1 MKLLPFMSTLVG
13 TVLII
18 ISGELLRGDVAI
30 GLVTIGIIL
39 IVSVAIPVAVDL
51 LKKIFKKV
59 RDKDDVRGAM
69 INIIGFTAEAIVFGV
84 YAGNRLLGG
93 GSTDMV
99 LLATCIAGAIQT
111 VIVIGPTTMFNYFNN
126 R

>member
-1 MKLLPFMSTLVG
+1 MKFLPFISALVG

-18 ISGELLRGDVAI
+18 ILGELLRGDVAI

-59 RDKDDVRGAM
+59 HDKDDARGAT
-69 INIIGFTAEAIVFGV
+69 INIIGFIAEAIVFGA
-84 YAGNRLLGG
+84 YAGDRLLGG
-93 GSTDMV
+93 GSTGMV
-99 LLATCIAGAIQT
+99 LLATFIAAAIQT
-111 VIVIGPTTMFNYFNN
+111 VIVVGPATMFYYLNN

>member
-1 MKLLPFMSTLVG
+1 MKYLPFISALVG

-39 IVSVAIPVAVDL
+39 VVSVAIPVAVDL
-51 LKKIFKKV
+51 FRKIFKKV
-59 RDKDDVRGAM
+59 HDKDDARGAA
-69 INIIGFTAEAIVFGV
+69 INIIGFIAEAFVFGA
-84 YAGNRLLGG
+84 YAGDRLLGG
-93 GSTDMV
+93 GSNMV
-99 LLATCIAGAIQT
+99 LLAIWIAGAIQT
-111 VIVIGPTTMFNYFNN
+111 VIVIGPTTMFDYFNS

>member
-1 MKLLPFMSTLVG
+1 MKFLPFMSTLVG

-18 ISGELLRGDVAI
+18 ILGEILRGDVAI

-51 LKKIFKKV
+51 FRKIFKKV
-59 RDKDDVRGAM
+59 HDKDDARGAT
-69 INIIGFTAEAIVFGV
+69 INIIGFIAEAIVFGV

-93 GSTDMV
+93 GSMDMM
-99 LLATCIAGAIQT
+99 LLATFIAAAIQT
-111 VIVIGPTTMFNYFNN
+111 VIVVGPATMFNYFNN

>member
-1 MKLLPFMSTLVG
+1 MKYLPIISALVG

-30 GLVTIGIIL
+30 GLITIGIIL

-51 LKKIFKKV
+51 FRKIFKKV
-59 RDKDDVRGAM
+59 HDKDDARGAM
-69 INIIGFTAEAIVFGV
+69 INIIGFTAEAIVFGA
-84 YAGNRLLGG
+84 YAGDRLLGG
-93 GSTDMV
+93 GSTDTV

-111 VIVIGPTTMFNYFNN
+111 VIVVGPATMFYYLNN

>member
-1 MKLLPFMSTLVG
+1 MKLLPFMRTLVG

-59 RDKDDVRGAM
+59 HDKDDARGAT
-69 INIIGFTAEAIVFGV
+69 INIIGFIAEAIVFGA
-84 YAGNRLLGG
+84 YAGKRLLGG
-93 GSTDMV
+93 GSMDMV
-99 LLATCIAGAIQT
+99 LLATWIAGAIQT